1 MVSAPGGR
9 AKHIPG
15 QVVGV
20 EDDGHLLVAL
30 DDEREGECVLS
41 PECVRRMTEEEE
53 WQNAA
58 AVESAPGC
66 HAPVNVTVEALAPGI
81 RLGTRALGTGEG
93 VVE

>member
-58 AVESAPGC
+58 GQWRAPRD
-66 HAPVNVTVEALAPGI
+66 ATPQ
-81 RLGTRALGTGEG
+81 
-93 VVE
+93 